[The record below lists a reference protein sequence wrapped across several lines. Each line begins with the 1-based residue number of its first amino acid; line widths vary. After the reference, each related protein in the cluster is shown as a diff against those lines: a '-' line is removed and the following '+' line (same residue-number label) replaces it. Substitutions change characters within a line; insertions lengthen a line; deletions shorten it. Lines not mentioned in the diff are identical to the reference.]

1 MALRLKSIS
10 KINAKSAINEN
21 ITIDA
26 KHNDM
31 VKYFKDLQKSIPV
44 LKNDLKNL
52 INKYKTLDTK
62 DKSEF
67 EVIME
72 KNDLRDKINEL
83 KARINSIVE
92 KEEEN
97 KYFLEVGVLLHN
109 YYETMENSK
118 NDDVE
123 NDFEKNLLNMEYNDD
138 EEITSDDEL
147 DI

>member
-31 VKYFKDLQKSIPV
+31 VKHFKDLQKSIPV

-52 INKYKTLDTK
+52 INKYKTLDIK

-67 EVIME
+67 
-72 KNDLRDKINEL
+72 INPML
-83 KARINSIVE
+83 
-92 KEEEN
+92 
-97 KYFLEVGVLLHN
+97 
-109 YYETMENSK
+109 
-118 NDDVE
+118 
-123 NDFEKNLLNMEYNDD
+123 
-138 EEITSDDEL
+138 
-147 DI
+147 